1 MPTQVEPIPQA
12 PPARIGFRAWAV
24 LLVLAAAVP
33 LLTFAWITLDW
44 MARAHADAFAK
55 NQADMARILAN
66 AVDDELLDWKVVL
79 TTPAQSQAL
88 QHGMASWA

>member
-1 MPTQVEPIPQA
+1 M
-12 PPARIGFRAWAV
+12 

-55 NQADMARILAN
+55 NQADMARILTN
-66 AVDDELLDWKVVL
+66 AVDDELHEWKEVL
-79 TTPAQSQAL
+79 TTPVQSQAL
-88 QHGMASWA
+88 QHGRLAEFYQEAQAVAAQHDGWIV

>member
-1 MPTQVEPIPQA
+1 VNQS
-12 PPARIGFRAWAV
+12 PPRIGFRAWAV

-33 LLTFAWITLDW
+33 LLTFARITLDW

-55 NQADMARILAN
+55 NQAEMARILAN
-66 AVDDELLDWKVVL
+66 AVDDELHDWKVVL